1 MSKAFFILMAFILLF
16 TNSLLHAETN
26 TLNQDKVLKP
36 FIFEIGSDFSTI
48 QTKFNLEKHTPN
60 VNFIKESNWY
70 ILATPVGPI
79 SLQEWQGKLHCIAY
93 DIDTNDIELKK
104 KIIEFLFEK
113 YKMNFEWVNRVDN
126 GFYISYES
134 SNDSIQGIYAYSLG
148 TTISFTSNEIR
159 KAETK
164 IRFPNL

>member
-1 MSKAFFILMAFILLF
+1 MLKAFMLVMALILTSI
-16 TNSLLHAETN
+16 NHLLHAETN
-26 TLNQDKVLKP
+26 RLNSNKILEP
-36 FIFEIGSDFSTI
+36 FIFEIGSNFSDI
-48 QTKFNLEKHTPN
+48 QNNFNLEAKTSG

-70 ILATPVGPI
+70 RLKTPVGFI

-93 DIDTNDIELKK
+93 DINIDDIEIKK
-104 KIIEFLFEK
+104 KLSDYIFEK
-113 YKMNFEWVNRVDN
+113 YKNNFEWVDRVDN
-126 GFYISYES
+126 GFYVSYES

>member
-1 MSKAFFILMAFILLF
+1 MLKASMLVVALILTSINHL
-16 TNSLLHAETN
+16 SHAEIK
-26 TLNQDKVLKP
+26 TLNSNVVLEP
-36 FIFEIGSDFSTI
+36 FIFEIGSNFSDI
-48 QTKFNLEKHTPN
+48 QNRFSLEVKTSE

-70 ILATPVGPI
+70 RLKTPVGLI
-79 SLQEWQGKLHCIAY
+79 SFQEWKGKLHSIAY
-93 DIDTNDIELKK
+93 NFDNIE
-104 KIIEFLFEK
+104 IEKGLVEYLFEK
-113 YKMNFEWVNRVDN
+113 YKNNFEWVGRVDN

>member
-1 MSKAFFILMAFILLF
+1 MLKVFILVMSLISISI
-16 TNSLLHAETN
+16 NHLLHAETN
-26 TLNQDKVLKP
+26 TLNSNKVLEP
-36 FIFEIGSDFSTI
+36 FIFEIGSDFSDI
-48 QTKFNLEKHTPN
+48 QTKFSLEAKTSG

-70 ILATPVGPI
+70 RLKTPVGFI
-79 SLQEWQGKLHCIAY
+79 SLQEWQSKLHCIAY
-93 DIDTNDIELKK
+93 DIDTDDIEIKNKLVNY
-104 KIIEFLFEK
+104 LFEK
-113 YKMNFEWVNRVDN
+113 YKNNFEWVDRVDN

>member
-1 MSKAFFILMAFILLF
+1 MLKAFMLVMALILTSI
-16 TNSLLHAETN
+16 NHLLHAEAD
-26 TLNQDKVLKP
+26 TLNSNKVLEP
-36 FIFEIGSDFSTI
+36 FIFKIGSNFSDI
-48 QTKFNLEKHTPN
+48 QNKFSLEEKTSG

-70 ILATPVGPI
+70 KLKTPVGFV
-79 SLQEWQGKLHCIAY
+79 SFQEWQGKLHSVAY
-93 DIDTNDIELKK
+93 EIDIEDIEIKK
-104 KIIEFLFEK
+104 RINDYLFEK
-113 YKMNFEWVNRVDN
+113 YKNNFEWIDRVDN

-164 IRFPNL
+164 IRFPDL

>member
-1 MSKAFFILMAFILLF
+1 MLKAFLLVM
-16 TNSLLHAETN
+16 TLISISINHLLYAETN
-26 TLNQDKVLKP
+26 TLNPNKVLEP
-36 FIFEIGSDFSTI
+36 FIFEIGSNFSDI
-48 QTKFNLEKHTPN
+48 QTKFNLEAKTSG

-70 ILATPVGPI
+70 RLKTPVGFI

-93 DIDTNDIELKK
+93 DIDTNDIDLKK
-104 KIIEFLFEK
+104 NLIDYLFEK
-113 YKMNFEWVNRVDN
+113 YKNNFEWVDGVDN
-126 GFYISYES
+126 GFYVSYES

-148 TTISFTSNEIR
+148 TTISFTTNEIR

>member
-1 MSKAFFILMAFILLF
+1 MLVMISISI
-16 TNSLLHAETN
+16 NHLLHAETN
-26 TLNQDKVLKP
+26 TLNTNKVLEP
-36 FIFEIGSDFSTI
+36 FIFEIGSNFSEI
-48 QTKFNLEKHTPN
+48 QTKFSLEAKTSG

-70 ILATPVGPI
+70 NLKTPIGFI

-93 DIDTNDIELKK
+93 DIDTDDIEIKK
-104 KIIEFLFEK
+104 KIIEYLFEK
-113 YKMNFEWVNRVDN
+113 YKNSFDWVGRVDN

-134 SNDSIQGIYAYSLG
+134 SNDSIQGIYSYSLG

>member
-1 MSKAFFILMAFILLF
+1 MLKVFIIVMALISISI
-16 TNSLLHAETN
+16 NHLLHAETN
-26 TLNQDKVLKP
+26 TLNSNKVLEP
-36 FIFEIGSDFSTI
+36 FIFEIGSDFSDI
-48 QTKFNLEKHTPN
+48 QTKFSLEAKTSG

-70 ILATPVGPI
+70 RLKTPVGFI

-93 DIDTNDIELKK
+93 EIDTDDIEIKNKL
-104 KIIEFLFEK
+104 INYLFEK
-113 YKMNFEWVNRVDN
+113 YKNNFEWMDRVDN